1 MKKRILSLLL
11 ALLLI
16 GSLTTALAADS
27 GVTGVFDV
35 RALASGYG
43 LTVGGTLSDGVYTNV
58 TSYTLTTPAMKN
70 GDQVTVMLASGA
82 EAAPK
87 TTAIQYIDQQTATS
101 STLSFKLLPGTLSDG
116 VYTIYVSSSS
126 MDLTKVAAFQKG
138 VYVPFAIG
146 TTSYASLDAALAAAK
161 SGETVK
167 MQSDAEASGF
177 VCVSEGVTVDLN
189 GHTLTAKASVMAPA
203 GSMIDSSNGLGLLKT
218 TRNTGGSFDHVLVNS
233 SNKQT
238 SVYDKDARGYRFFD
252 VSIYSYLQK
261 LEDTTKA
268 KVWCKPVFTNYD
280 AYRLLA
286 EDGTGDGMVVELG
299 WTASGSYRFKF
310 DQTLMK
316 KLYQAIVE
324 NGTPA
329 SALWVTFVGLDS
341 DNAST
346 DGGSGTID
354 TSILA
359 TPRFETDTGIR
370 HNGKELTLK

>member
-43 LTVGGTLSDGVYTNV
+43 LTVGGTLSGGVYTNV

-101 STLSFKLLPGTLSDG
+101 SALRFKLLPGMLSDG
-116 VYTIYVSSSS
+116 IYTVYVSSSS

-138 VYVPFAIG
+138 VYVPFSIG
-146 TTSYASLDAALAAAK
+146 TTSYASLDAALSAAK
-161 SGETVK
+161 SGDTVK

-189 GHTLTAKASVMAPA
+189 GHTLTAKASVLAPA
-203 GSMIDSSNGLGLLKT
+203 GSMIDSSNGNGLLKVKQ
-218 TRNTGGSFDHVLVNS
+218 NTAGGYD
-233 SNKQT
+233 
-238 SVYDKDARGYRFFD
+238 SVYIQRNNGQTTLYDKTAGGYRFFD
-252 VSIYSYLQK
+252 VTVYSFLGSDSN
-261 LEDTTKA
+261 EEWA
-268 KVWCKPVFTNYD
+268 RVWCKPVFTNDY
-280 AYRLLA
+280 AYELLA
-286 EDGTGDGMVVELG
+286 AGGHGDEMVVNANWG
-299 WTASGSYRFKF
+299 AGTYRFSFK
-310 DQTLMK
+310 QSLLT
-316 KLYQAIVE
+316 KLCTE
-324 NGTPA
+324 LKTEPRT
-329 SALWVTFVGLDS
+329 ALWVKFIGLKDANSESADSEATTGITAVPTFG
-341 DNAST
+341 A
-346 DGGSGTID
+346 
-354 TSILA
+354 
-359 TPRFETDTGIR
+359 DTGIFKD
-370 HNGKELTLK
+370 GSALTLKK